1 MKNLLIPVFVA
12 ALACGPC
19 ALADEPSQVS
29 GTITQM
35 DSGKRLITLSD
46 GQTYALPQNL
56 QLPALKVGDRV
67 TIASEKQDGANLVQ
81 RIARN

>member
-56 QLPALKVGDRV
+56 QL
-67 TIASEKQDGANLVQ
+67 EKQDGANLVQ